1 MTKNIDLDARC
12 QYALYKILGLERAAE
27 ADNAKRLAKE
37 CGRQSHPNREA
48 SMLLAD
54 EPELLEAF
62 LAGFAEREEALR
74 PRTDE
79 ELATAIKDLEA
90 AALRGCGQFYELY
103 EQNFTR
109 SVNYWLN
116 SLPEQNRAKARELLS
131 PTCYNPDQKG
141 AWVYDPE
148 ENDITY
154 YGGDE
159 E

>member
-1 MTKNIDLDARC
+1 MTKNIDLEARC

-48 SMLLAD
+48 SLLLVD

-79 ELATAIKDLEA
+79 ELAAAIKELEEA
-90 AALRGCGQFYELY
+90 AFRGCGQFYELF
-103 EQNFTR
+103 EQNLTR
-109 SVNYWLN
+109 SVNRWL
-116 SLPEQNRAKARELLS
+116 STLPEQNREKALELLQA
-131 PTCYNPDQKG
+131 TCYNPDEKG
-141 AWVYDPE
+141 VWVYDQE